1 MHPAINTS
9 HIWPELTVARNHPQH
24 QGSAALHG
32 LWYVAVSKLGT
43 IAAATNYHPWQDYT
57 PAADWLRS
65 WWNGDTVNHAQY
77 LELSARFRT
86 GHLARKRDAAEVA
99 RDERESALREHV
111 RAEAALLVSAAP
123 LRPFRIFPEVEE
135 FIEAFRHP
143 LHRRRILA
151 LIGGTNSGKSLF
163 AAMVLQ
169 NLRKHRALRALDAGS
184 AELTEGAE
192 GAVARLLVSLRPSVA
207 NRGAAGAH
215 TLDGP
220 QAVGAV
226 GALGAGGAE
235 VTQGAEGA
243 PVLCT
248 PQPVGKILESMRL
261 LYELSTAGSMGSR
274 NVPRPLSGGLAGAD
288 GCSILSI
295 LAY

>member
-1 MHPAINTS
+1 M
-9 HIWPELTVARNHPQH
+9 
-24 QGSAALHG
+24 
-32 LWYVAVSKLGT
+32 
-43 IAAATNYHPWQDYT
+43 
-57 PAADWLRS
+57 
-65 WWNGDTVNHAQY
+65 
-77 LELSARFRT
+77 
-86 GHLARKRDAAEVA
+86 
-99 RDERESALREHV
+99 
-111 RAEAALLVSAAP
+111 
-123 LRPFRIFPEVEE
+123 
-135 FIEAFRHP
+135 
-143 LHRRRILA
+143 
-151 LIGGTNSGKSLF
+151 
-163 AAMVLQ
+163 
-169 NLRKHRALRALDAGS
+169 DAGS

-261 LYELSTAGSMGSR
+261 LYELSTAGS
-274 NVPRPLSGGLAGAD
+274 GAD